1 MKSLREEIAALM
13 CERYCG
19 IGVMALPEY
28 LPADVEIAEE
38 LVNKVLDAAVEAVDR
53 YFYDLPRCLDNT
65 DAIELGSEVIT
76 AIRESKG
83 DKK

>member
-1 MKSLREEIAALM
+1 MSLREEIAALM

-38 LVNKVLDAAVEAVDR
+38 LVNKVLDAAVESVPDGMNGGNYEEDDYEAGWNHALNR
-53 YFYDLPRCLDNT
+53 FEN
-65 DAIELGSEVIT
+65 AINKLRPKS
-76 AIRESKG
+76 
-83 DKK
+83 

>member
-1 MKSLREEIAALM
+1 MSLREEIAALM

-38 LVNKVLDAAVEAVDR
+38 LVNKVLDAAVEAGD
-53 YFYDLPRCLDNT
+53 FLPYSEPFTTRQTAYNQAVKDYQE
-65 DAIELGSEVIT
+65 AINKLRQE
-76 AIRESKG
+76 K
-83 DKK
+83 

>member
-1 MKSLREEIAALM
+1 MSLREEIAALM

-38 LVNKVLDAAVEAVDR
+38 LVNKILDAAVEAIDSCKSTVYIDGKLE
-53 YFYDLPRCLDNT
+53 YV
-65 DAIELGSEVIT
+65 VIPL
-76 AIRESKG
+76 AQAKARINKLRG
-83 DKK
+83 D